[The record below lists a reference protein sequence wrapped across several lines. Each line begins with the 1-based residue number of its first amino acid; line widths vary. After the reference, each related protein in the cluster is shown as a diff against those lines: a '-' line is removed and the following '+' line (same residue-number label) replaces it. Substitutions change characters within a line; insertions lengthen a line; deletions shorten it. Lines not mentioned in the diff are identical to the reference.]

1 MKMSI
6 KKINKAIKQDMKNI
20 LEPESDPDI
29 MVVHNRDTYQMV
41 AVGGDMS
48 ATGGMSNVA
57 RIVEVKAENFET
69 MNQWMRMCGIMC
81 DYSDETL
88 KYRLDI
94 KYKDHKGLNEMN
106 ELMATI
112 RNTEKELWK
121 QLNEYLTDKYYAR
134 TTWAWMQ
141 TPDWDFVEETA

>member
-1 MKMSI
+1 MSI
-6 KKINKAIKQDMKNI
+6 KKLNKAIKQDMKNI

-29 MVVHNRDTYQMV
+29 MVVHKRDTYQMV

-48 ATGGMSNVA
+48 ATGMSNVA
-57 RIVEVKAENFET
+57 SIVKVKAEDWET
-69 MNQWMRMCGIMC
+69 MNQWMRMCELVGR
-81 DYSDETL
+81 YTLETL

-94 KYKDHKGLNEMN
+94 KYKDHKRLNEMH
-106 ELMATI
+106 ELMATML
-112 RNTEKELWK
+112 NTEKELWK